1 MTLGTAACQAP
12 GGSWSCLRP
21 PAPLHGFPA
30 ASRNPEVGTTSAPTN
45 AVGAIAMRDARQAD
59 VSRRLPAEAMR
70 GAIAGSRTGNDATQQ
85 ASGGSVLSIGRICDE
100 WRDPASRD
108 SICRARPS
116 SRVRSPLGGWAQQN
130 ERPLEDAPSRRKQRK
145 GSWPTRVQY
154 GALPYRV
161 DVDGSVEVL
170 LVTSRGTKR
179 WIIPKGWPIKGLK
192 AAKAAAREAF
202 EEAGVQ
208 GRVTRRAL
216 GRYLYE
222 KRLEDRPA
230 TIPCDVQ
237 VFPLAVRRQLKNWPE
252 ANQRTTRWYSAAEA
266 AAVVTDDGLRPLI
279 LQLEQQKGAP
289 R

>member
-1 MTLGTAACQAP
+1 VRKG
-12 GGSWSCLRP
+12 
-21 PAPLHGFPA
+21 
-30 ASRNPEVGTTSAPTN
+30 
-45 AVGAIAMRDARQAD
+45 
-59 VSRRLPAEAMR
+59 
-70 GAIAGSRTGNDATQQ
+70 
-85 ASGGSVLSIGRICDE
+85 
-100 WRDPASRD
+100 
-108 SICRARPS
+108 CRA
-116 SRVRSPLGGWAQQN
+116 
-130 ERPLEDAPSRRKQRK
+130 
-145 GSWPTRVQY
+145 TRIQY

-222 KRLEDRPA
+222 KRLEDRRA
-230 TIPCDVQ
+230 TVPCDVQ

-252 ANQRTTRWYSAAEA
+252 ANQRTAQWFSAAKA
-266 AAVVTDDGLRPLI
+266 AALVTDDGLSPLI
-279 LQLEQQKGAP
+279 LQLEQQKRAP
-289 R
+289 RRKSKGARRE